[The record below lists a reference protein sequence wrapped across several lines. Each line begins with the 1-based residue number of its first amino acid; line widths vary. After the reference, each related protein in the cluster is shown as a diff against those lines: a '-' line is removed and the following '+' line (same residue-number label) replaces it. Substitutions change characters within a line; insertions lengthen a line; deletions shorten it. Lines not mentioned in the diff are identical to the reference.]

1 MWTADP
7 PTVCTTLL
15 RLVSRCRAMV
25 RGGLRRS
32 RRTRA
37 RSLARASTL
46 GIILSVTSL
55 KWAKSN
61 LIHKTH
67 LNLDFDACG
76 ENKESTSRKA
86 YFIHAHTSGDLEW
99 SKEMNYY
106 FFFLYTQCLLPFYWF
121 WNYETLLLLS
131 LSFSTPEFRL
141 NLLQVQ
147 DITPI
152 LIYFPKQFTCRR
164 STQYMRH
171 NSHFIMSANIFI
183 FKNTTLDYRDAIL
196 IILSADSGTVCRCAG
211 AVFLC
216 CDPELELTSI

>member
-106 FFFLYTQCLLPFYWF
+106 FFSYIYPMFVAFLLILKLRESTTLVSILLYPRISPKPPPSPRYNANLNIFSETIHVQTQYTV
-121 WNYETLLLLS
+121 YETQF
-131 LSFSTPEFRL
+131 SFHHECQYIYFQEHYFRL
-141 NLLQVQ
+141 QRCNI
-147 DITPI
+147 D
-152 LIYFPKQFTCRR
+152 
-164 STQYMRH
+164 
-171 NSHFIMSANIFI
+171 HFIS
-183 FKNTTLDYRDAIL
+183 R
-196 IILSADSGTVCRCAG
+196 
-211 AVFLC
+211 
-216 CDPELELTSI
+216 